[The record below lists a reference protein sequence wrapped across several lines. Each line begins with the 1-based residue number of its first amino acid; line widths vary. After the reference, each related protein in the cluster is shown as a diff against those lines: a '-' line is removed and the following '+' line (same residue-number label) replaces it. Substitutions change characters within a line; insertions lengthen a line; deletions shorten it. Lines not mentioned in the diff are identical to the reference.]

1 MSLNT
6 ITSVQ
11 LLPAAIVSIGSEADA
26 IASGA
31 QSHYPAATHRVAS
44 IDSARATKL
53 AEQLL
58 ADLEAEGSV
67 ASAGSGLPA
76 IVIVSTTVEASDV
89 VSLLRALR
97 HASAT
102 VRPRIWPVFIAGEP
116 SELAEFDADIDDLGP
131 GACDLVLMM
140 NGTASSS
147 EKAAA
152 LGAWLHIK
160 MPAPPSV
167 LGELPDVDG
176 KICRYVAIGSGTVSP
191 GVDKQPTAPP
201 CEPAPVD
208 LEELAVAVRERLTE
222 TAAKSVSVTAA
233 NDAASALCAAAEDLD
248 ASALLRA
255 ENHLAEALSDVS
267 RQLSKSLTDSLPV
280 IIDSQLAAD
289 ATEGS
294 TDPVGAPEAG
304 EGEASVGESVVPA
317 AEDRTAAVSQ
327 LVLLASKGGL
337 SKMLSRS
344 RMSAIAQSVSA
355 AARQDV
361 ADAVKRAVD
370 QVSHEVP
377 DRINAAVER
386 RAQARR
392 DEQEAKVLA
401 GAHEADKAWQEAMTN
416 CRNSVTL
423 WPRVDTSGVR
433 RSWGGSAPAPRHY
446 VVGSESAIRVLPE
459 DDEALSV
466 IDLRD
471 ATNKAQL
478 SDAADADAD
487 AIDLR
492 DGVLR
497 AQERRATVLLAQ
509 YGLPLAAFRTS

>member
-11 LLPAAIVSIGSEADA
+11 LLPAAIVSIGSDADS

-31 QSHYPAATHRVAS
+31 QSHYPATTHRLAS
-44 IDSARATKL
+44 IDGGKATKL

-58 ADLEAEGSV
+58 TELEAEGS
-67 ASAGSGLPA
+67 AGSAGSGLPA
-76 IVIVSTTVEASDV
+76 IVIVSATKKAADV
-89 VSLLRALR
+89 VELLRALR
-97 HASAT
+97 SSSAT
-102 VRPRIWPVFIAGEP
+102 VRPRIWPVFIAGDP
-116 SELAEFDADIDDLGP
+116 TELAGFDASIDDLGP

-152 LGAWLHIK
+152 LGAWLYIK

-176 KICRYVAIGSGTVSP
+176 KTCRYVAIGSGTVSP
-191 GVDKQPTAPP
+191 SIDKQPAAPSSDV
-201 CEPAPVD
+201 APVNLD
-208 LEELAVAVRERLTE
+208 QLAAAVRRRLSD
-222 TAAKSVSVTAA
+222 TAARSVSVTAA

-267 RQLSKSLTDSLPV
+267 RQLSKALADSLPG
-280 IIDSQLAAD
+280 IIDDELTADVTAEVPDSDSSPEQAEGAA
-289 ATEGS
+289 TGN
-294 TDPVGAPEAG
+294 
-304 EGEASVGESVVPA
+304 ESVVPA
-317 AEDRTAAVSQ
+317 ADDRTAAVSQ

-337 SKMLSRS
+337 TKMLSRS

-355 AARQDV
+355 AARRDV
-361 ADAVKRAVD
+361 STAVMRAVD
-370 QVSHEVP
+370 QVRHELP
-377 DRINAAVER
+377 DRIAAAVER
-386 RAQARR
+386 REQALR
-392 DEQEAKVLA
+392 EQQEALLLA
-401 GAHEADKAWQEAMTN
+401 GVQLADKAWQEAMTN

-423 WPRVDTSGVR
+423 WPSVDSSGVR

-471 ATNKAQL
+471 ATNTAL
-478 SDAADADAD
+478 LAGSPD

-492 DGVLR
+492 DGPGR
-497 AQERRATVLLAQ
+497 QQERRATVLLAQ
-509 YGLPLAAFRTS
+509 YGLPLAAFRKQ